1 MRTNTPKWLI
11 AAALLVTIG
20 AVLFAGA
27 MTAYHWDFTRLSTG
41 HFETNTYETSEEFSN
56 IKMNTATG
64 DVLFAASSD
73 DICRVVCC
81 EEEEMKCS
89 VGVQDGTLSVDI
101 IDDRAWYEHIGVILR
116 SPKVTVY
123 LPKDEYASMK
133 IDASTGDIE
142 ISNKLQVGRAE
153 ISLSTGE
160 IKIRNL
166 SVGTLAL
173 SSSTG
178 EMNVSDVTCAGDM
191 TVSTTTGDVNVMN
204 VTCRNFFS
212 TGSTGNVSLKDVIAA
227 ENVSVERSTGNVV
240 FDNSDAAE
248 IYVKTSTGNV
258 SGSFLTEKGFVTETS
273 TGKVSVPKTASGGK
287 CEIITSTGDIKFR

>member
-1 MRTNTPKWLI
+1 MRTNTQKWLI
-11 AAALLVTIG
+11 VAALLVTIG

-73 DICRVVCC
+73 NICRVVCC
-81 EEEEMKCS
+81 EEEMKCS

-123 LPKDEYASMK
+123 LPEAEYTSLVIK
-133 IDASTGDIE
+133 ESTGDIRV
-142 ISNKLQVGRAE
+142 NNM
-153 ISLSTGE
+153 T
-160 IKIRNL
+160 
-166 SVGTLAL
+166 VGTLGL

-178 EMNVSDVTCAGDM
+178 EIIVSDVTCTGDM
-191 TVSTTTGDVNVMN
+191 TASVSTGEVKMAN
-204 VTCRNFFS
+204 VTCRNLFS
-212 TGSTGNVSLKDVIAA
+212 RGSTGDIYFKNVRAA
-227 ENVSVERSTGNVV
+227 EKLSVERSTGDLV
-240 FDNSDAAE
+240 FDSSDAAE
-248 IYVKTSTGNV
+248 IFVKTSTGDV
-258 SGSFLTEKGFVTETS
+258 IGSLLSEKVFITESS
-273 TGKVSVPKTASGGK
+273 TGDVDVPKTTAGGK
-287 CEIITSTGDIKFR
+287 CEIITSTGDIRIEISDGADE